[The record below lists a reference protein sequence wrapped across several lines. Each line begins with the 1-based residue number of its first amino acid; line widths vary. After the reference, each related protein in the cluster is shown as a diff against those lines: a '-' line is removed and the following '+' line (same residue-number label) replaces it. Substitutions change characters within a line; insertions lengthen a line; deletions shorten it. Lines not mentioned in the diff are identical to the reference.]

1 MLRLNDRR
9 GRLRLDLFQLVGRSA
24 ISCVFVLITQFT
36 LSLVPWFFSA
46 SSLLVQFLLSVV
58 VLVLVVGFGRWCR
71 RLSGVS
77 ASAPALVVFS
87 TLFVWGVYFVVV
99 RSAVS
104 LFVDV
109 IFNGEMVL
117 LFLGLYRIVSS
128 DPGLASGELAG
139 TDELV
144 VIEAFATEVHDQGTI
159 LPMRIRY
166 CKSCDAYIRGFDHHC
181 PAFGNCIAGYKN
193 HVLFMVLLFG
203 FLATETSYVAC
214 CFQVVRQYRVL
225 GEQKFQSDMKRSL
238 LVSSMLFSL
247 LQVLWQIF
255 FVMWH
260 IYCICYNIRTDE
272 WVNWKKYPEF
282 CSIAQPEPGAS
293 TTEIQFRNPYNKGL
307 FANLREFIRG

>member
-99 RSAVS
+99 RSG
-104 LFVDV
+104 
-109 IFNGEMVL
+109 IQ
-117 LFLGLYRIVSS
+117 
-128 DPGLASGELAG
+128 LAQPKLIQKSFC
-139 TDELV
+139 
-144 VIEAFATEVHDQGTI
+144 IPFQGTI

-181 PAFGNCIAGYKN
+181 PAFGNCIGYKN

-214 CFQVVRQYRVL
+214 CFQVFVTVIISNDTRP
-225 GEQKFQSDMKRSL
+225 E
-238 LVSSMLFSL
+238 LV
-247 LQVLWQIF
+247 
-255 FVMWH
+255 
-260 IYCICYNIRTDE
+260 
-272 WVNWKKYPEF
+272 
-282 CSIAQPEPGAS
+282 
-293 TTEIQFRNPYNKGL
+293 
-307 FANLREFIRG
+307 

>member
-144 VIEAFATEVHDQGTI
+144 VIEAFATEVHDQFQGTI

-181 PAFGNCIAGYKN
+181 PAFGNCIGYKN

-214 CFQVVRQYRVL
+214 CFQGKHRAFSYRLRYV
-225 GEQKFQSDMKRSL
+225 SL
-238 LVSSMLFSL
+238 F
-247 LQVLWQIF
+247 
-255 FVMWH
+255 
-260 IYCICYNIRTDE
+260 
-272 WVNWKKYPEF
+272 
-282 CSIAQPEPGAS
+282 
-293 TTEIQFRNPYNKGL
+293 
-307 FANLREFIRG
+307 